1 MKNKLW
7 TKDYTIITLG
17 SAVSMFG
24 NAMVG
29 FAISLYVLDYTK
41 SPYLYSLY
49 VFFYTLPQIF
59 APLFAGPLMDRFSRR
74 RTIYLLDATSA
85 SLYLI
90 LALLIIFGFFSFPL
104 LATMTFVIGIIN
116 SAYLVAFNSF
126 YPMLVSD
133 GNYSKAYSVSS
144 TLETVS
150 YVMVP
155 VATFLYKTF
164 GILPVLIANSACFF
178 TAAFFETRISDVE
191 KARGEKASYSGKTY
205 ISDSLAGL
213 RYLISEKGLLC
224 ISLFFFFSFFA
235 NGATTVLTLPWFKE
249 TYENGEYIYMSVWFF
264 LGVGRIL
271 GGFFHYKWRIPAQA
285 KFALS
290 LFVYILSAALEG
302 VYLFSP
308 LMVMRGMCF
317 LMGLCNSTAFNI
329 RVSATQAYVPD
340 DHRGRFNG
348 AFLMMTTGGTL
359 LGELTAGAVATV
371 LPMRETLSIF
381 MGVCI
386 LAALVFIL
394 GGRKHIKPIY
404 NRKNG

>member
-144 TLETVS
+144 TLR
-150 YVMVP
+150 P
-155 VATFLYKTF
+155 
-164 GILPVLIANSACFF
+164 
-178 TAAFFETRISDVE
+178 
-191 KARGEKASYSGKTY
+191 
-205 ISDSLAGL
+205 
-213 RYLISEKGLLC
+213 
-224 ISLFFFFSFFA
+224 
-235 NGATTVLTLPWFKE
+235 
-249 TYENGEYIYMSVWFF
+249 
-264 LGVGRIL
+264 
-271 GGFFHYKWRIPAQA
+271 
-285 KFALS
+285 
-290 LFVYILSAALEG
+290 
-302 VYLFSP
+302 SP
-308 LMVMRGMCF
+308 M
-317 LMGLCNSTAFNI
+317 
-329 RVSATQAYVPD
+329 
-340 DHRGRFNG
+340 
-348 AFLMMTTGGTL
+348 
-359 LGELTAGAVATV
+359 
-371 LPMRETLSIF
+371 
-381 MGVCI
+381 
-386 LAALVFIL
+386 
-394 GGRKHIKPIY
+394 
-404 NRKNG
+404 